1 MSSIPYSC
9 ICLKNDKII
18 SLKENKSCFRFF
30 NPERKEVK
38 CILVDGCAITDG
50 IRCDYL
56 LIDANDTEHFI
67 ELKGRDI
74 THAVEQLESSI
85 KQLSTNKG
93 LKYSFIVS
101 TRCPLA
107 GPDIQIFKKKFKQ
120 RYNSELII
128 KNLICEH
135 THS

>member
-1 MSSIPYSC
+1 MNSIPCRC
-9 ICLKNDKII
+9 ISIKNDKII

-50 IRCDYL
+50 IRCDHL
-56 LIDANDTEHFI
+56 LIDANDSEHFI

-85 KQLSTNKG
+85 RQLSTNKG

-101 TRCPLA
+101 TRCPLS
-107 GPDIQIFKKKFKQ
+107 GTDIQNFKKRFKQ
-120 RYNSELII
+120 GYNSELII

>member
-1 MSSIPYSC
+1 MKSIPFNC
-9 ICLKNDKII
+9 ISVKNDKII
-18 SLKENKSCFRFF
+18 SFKENKSCFRFI
-30 NPERKEVK
+30 NPEQKKVK

-50 IRCDYL
+50 IRCDHL

-74 THAVEQLESSI
+74 KHAVEQLKASI
-85 KQLSTNKG
+85 MQLSANRG
-93 LKYSFIVS
+93 MKYSFVVS
-101 TRCPLA
+101 TRCPLS
-107 GPDIQIFKKKFKQ
+107 GTDIQNFRKKFKQ
-120 RYNSELII
+120 GYNSELII